1 MNSTDKMEIA
11 RAILNNAGNMNVS
24 KEMLLKIS
32 QQMDKYIVEYYR
44 KSGGQEGAF
53 NNGENV

>member
-32 QQMDKYIVEYYR
+32 QKMDEYIVEYYR
-44 KSGGQEGAF
+44 KSGGQEDAF